1 MFDIN
6 APIKKR
12 YIREN
17 QSPFMNKT
25 LQKSVMTRSRLRNKF
40 LKNKTLQIKSKK
52 KKNTV
57 SVFFERKKDSF
68 FDNLDT
74 ENITDN

>member
-1 MFDIN
+1 
-6 APIKKR
+6 
-12 YIREN
+12 
-17 QSPFMNKT
+17 MNKT

-40 LKNKTLQIKSKK
+40 LKNKTLKIKS

-68 FDNLDT
+68 FDNIDT